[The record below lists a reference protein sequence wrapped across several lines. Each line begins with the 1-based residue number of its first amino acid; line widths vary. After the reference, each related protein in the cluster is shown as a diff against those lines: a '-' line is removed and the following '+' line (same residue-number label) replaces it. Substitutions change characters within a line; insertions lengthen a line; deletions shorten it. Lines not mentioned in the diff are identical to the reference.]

1 MKSNF
6 GRKSIKIVEWIWL
19 IISILSLETILS
31 QWDENREQAYIFVI
45 FFLLGIFM
53 FRLRRT
59 QRKKMEAH
67 WRSSKNEIV
76 NQK

>member
-6 GRKSIKIVEWIWL
+6 GRKSLKAVEWVWL
-19 IISILSLETILS
+19 VISILSLETIFS
-31 QWDENREQAYIFVI
+31 QWDENREKAYVFVL

-53 FRLRRT
+53 FKLRRT

-67 WRSSKNEIV
+67 WRSNKNEIDT
-76 NQK
+76 

>member
-6 GRKSIKIVEWIWL
+6 GRKSLKVVEWVWL
-19 IISILSLETILS
+19 VISTLSLETIFS
-31 QWDENREQAYIFVI
+31 QWNENREKAYIFVI

-53 FRLRRT
+53 FKLRRT
-59 QRKKMEAH
+59 QRKKMEAR
-67 WRSSKNEIV
+67 WRSSKNEID

>member
-19 IISILSLETILS
+19 IISVLSLETILS
-31 QWDENREQAYIFVI
+31 QWDENREKAYIFVI

-59 QRKKMEAH
+59 QRKKMEAR
-67 WRSSKNEIV
+67 WRSSKNEID

>member
-6 GRKSIKIVEWIWL
+6 GRKSLKAVEWVWL
-19 IISILSLETILS
+19 VISTLSLETIFS
-31 QWDENREQAYIFVI
+31 QWNENREKAYIFVI

-53 FRLRRT
+53 FKLRRT

>member
-31 QWDENREQAYIFVI
+31 QWDENREKAYIFVI

>member
-6 GRKSIKIVEWIWL
+6 GRKSLKAVEWVWL
-19 IISILSLETILS
+19 VISTLSLETIFS
-31 QWDENREQAYIFVI
+31 QWNENREKAYIFVI

-53 FRLRRT
+53 FKLRRT
-59 QRKKMEAH
+59 QRKKMEAR
-67 WRSSKNEIV
+67 WRSSKNGID

>member
-19 IISILSLETILS
+19 IISILSLETIIS
-31 QWDENREQAYIFVI
+31 QWDENREKAYIFVI

-53 FRLRRT
+53 FRLSRT

>member
-31 QWDENREQAYIFVI
+31 QWDENRQKAYIFVI

>member
-31 QWDENREQAYIFVI
+31 QWDENREKAYIFVI

-67 WRSSKNEIV
+67 WRSSKDEIV

>member
-6 GRKSIKIVEWIWL
+6 GRKSIKIVEWIWI
-19 IISILSLETILS
+19 IISILSLETIIS
-31 QWDENREQAYIFVI
+31 QWDENREKAYIFVI

>member
-31 QWDENREQAYIFVI
+31 QWDKNREKAYIFVI

>member
-19 IISILSLETILS
+19 IISILSLETIIS
-31 QWDENREQAYIFVI
+31 QWDENREKAYIFVI

>member
-6 GRKSIKIVEWIWL
+6 GRKSLKAVEWVWL
-19 IISILSLETILS
+19 VISILSLETIFS
-31 QWDENREQAYIFVI
+31 QWDENREKAYVFVI

-53 FRLRRT
+53 FKLRRT
-59 QRKKMEAH
+59 QRKKMEAR
-67 WRSSKNEIV
+67 WRSSKNEID

>member
-6 GRKSIKIVEWIWL
+6 GRKSLKAVEWVWL
-19 IISILSLETILS
+19 VISTLSLETIFS
-31 QWDENREQAYIFVI
+31 QWNENREKAYIFVI

-53 FRLRRT
+53 FKLRRT
-59 QRKKMEAH
+59 QRKKMEAR
-67 WRSSKNEIV
+67 WRSSKNEID

>member
-6 GRKSIKIVEWIWL
+6 GRKSLKAVEWIWL
-19 IISILSLETILS
+19 IISILSIETIIS
-31 QWDENREQAYIFVI
+31 QWDENRQKAYVFIV

-59 QRKKMEAH
+59 QRKKMEAR
-67 WRSSKNEIV
+67 WKSNKNELD
-76 NQK
+76 NYK